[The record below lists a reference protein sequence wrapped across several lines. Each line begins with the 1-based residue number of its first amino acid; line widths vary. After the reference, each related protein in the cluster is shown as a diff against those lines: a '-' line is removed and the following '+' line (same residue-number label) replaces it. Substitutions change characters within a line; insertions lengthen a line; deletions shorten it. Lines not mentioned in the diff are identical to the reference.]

1 MRRFCVDAELMKAC
15 FRAVLWLRKKR
26 QSLDIVCFA
35 RGDRGIAR
43 PKGAEPRRAIGGL
56 CPTKSLFLSLLPLI
70 SRRSRWCAHWG
81 RYPPFSG
88 KVQFQGRHL
97 TRQKW
102 LGGRNAGKV
111 PGIELD
117 LTRCGPGRCR
127 CCCQSSRQMCKNSLQ
142 WPILVKKVV
151 KNGDFFT
158 KPCIPSGF
166 L

>member
-1 MRRFCVDAELMKAC
+1 MRRFCVDAELLKAC

-26 QSLDIVCFA
+26 RSLDIVCFA

-43 PKGAEPRRAIGGL
+43 PKGAE
-56 CPTKSLFLSLLPLI
+56 SLTFLL
-70 SRRSRWCAHWG
+70 RRSRWCAHWG

-127 CCCQSSRQMCKNSLQ
+127 CCCQSSRQMCKNTPLSYCLFYKLNY
-142 WPILVKKVV
+142 ICKGL
-151 KNGDFFT
+151 
-158 KPCIPSGF
+158 
-166 L
+166 